1 MVRVYWMNIN
11 TDGCLITQINLP
23 FTIEII
29 LVLVFSFD
37 LAPYLMWNVGKYK
50 SKFLNHEFQR

>member
-1 MVRVYWMNIN
+1 MPMRKMVRVYWMNIN

-29 LVLVFSFD
+29 GTSMYLFKPIFD
-37 LAPYLMWNVGKYK
+37 LSIK
-50 SKFLNHEFQR
+50 SAY

>member
-29 LVLVFSFD
+29 GTSM
-37 LAPYLMWNVGKYK
+37 YL
-50 SKFLNHEFQR
+50 FLTWHHILCGMLENTNQNF

>member
-29 LVLVFSFD
+29 LVL
-37 LAPYLMWNVGKYK
+37 YLMWNVGKYK

>member
-1 MVRVYWMNIN
+1 MPMRKMVRVYWMNIN

-29 LVLVFSFD
+29 GTSM
-37 LAPYLMWNVGKYK
+37 YL
-50 SKFLNHEFQR
+50 FLTWHPILCGMLENTNQNF

>member
-37 LAPYLMWNVGKYK
+37 LAPYLMRNVGKYK
-50 SKFLNHEFQR
+50 SKF